1 MQRTVITLSQ
11 KLIQL
16 MMLPEQYLGKQAEI
30 RLCDSTFNKSKDQDI
45 LSKDSFYISAAS
57 KRIEKKEKLYRK
69 MFEYLSKKNL

>member
-30 RLCDSTFNKSKDQDI
+30 RLCDSTFNKSKDQEMGFKALKLDT
-45 LSKDSFYISAAS
+45 
-57 KRIEKKEKLYRK
+57 KKFKFNREEANER
-69 MFEYLSKKNL
+69 